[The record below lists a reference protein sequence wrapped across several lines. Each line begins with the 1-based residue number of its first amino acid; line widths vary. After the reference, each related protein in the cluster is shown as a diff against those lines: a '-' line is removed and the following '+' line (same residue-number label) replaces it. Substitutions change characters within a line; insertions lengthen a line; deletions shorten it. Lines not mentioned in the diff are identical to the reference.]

1 MECRTDSAGAR
12 KANAVAHVTSN
23 KSAASAGHLSSAR
36 RRDTAGMG
44 RALRVLRKH
53 SLLCPTSN
61 STGKEMR

>member
-1 MECRTDSAGAR
+1 MECRADSAGAR

-23 KSAASAGHLSSAR
+23 KSAASAGHLSSTR

-61 STGKEMR
+61 STGKQIR